1 MLLYSKIRG
10 GVTRSVNQDML
21 LFKALNLKSLFQ
33 NIKYDDQELSKALWL
48 FLCSIEHDPKH
59 N

>member
-33 NIKYDDQELSKALWL
+33 NIKYDDQELSKAL
-48 FLCSIEHDPKH
+48 
-59 N
+59 